1 MMPIMGWIVSL
12 NNSKKL
18 IMKLKLYFKSVI
30 IAVMTVL
37 FVFTSCKDVNSEKA
51 EDSAKLSVAYEKYE
65 LDNGLD
71 VILHQDKSDPI
82 VSLAIQY
89 GVGSNREKT
98 GRTGFAH
105 LFEHML
111 FQESENVP
119 QDQFFKKIQDAGGTL
134 NGGTWKDGTI
144 YYEIVPNNALE
155 TVLWLESDR
164 MGFLINTVTESAF
177 YNQQEVVQNEKRQ
190 RVDNNPYGHTGWVL
204 DKNLYPEGH
213 PYNWQVIGEL
223 VDLQNATVDDVKEFY
238 DKFYGPN
245 NATLVL
251 AGDFEKEDAKRLVEK
266 YFGEI
271 KRRQEVTPL
280 EPQPVTLSETKR
292 LYHEDNFATA
302 PQLNMVWPTLE
313 QYTPDAYALD
323 FLAEIL
329 SSGKK
334 APLYRVLVKD
344 KDLTSR
350 TIAYGNAQEL
360 AGEFQISI
368 TANNGK
374 SLKDVEAGIFEAFQ
388 LFEKEGVT
396 DRDVERIKA
405 GLETQFYNGISS
417 VLGKS
422 FQLAQYNVF
431 AGDPGFIE
439 QDIENIKKVTKEDV
453 MRVYDTYIKGKPFIM
468 TSFVPKGQLDLIAE
482 NSEKA
487 PVVEEEIKENVDKKV
502 EDAETEVVKTP
513 SNFDRSVEPDQ
524 GEAPALNIPES
535 WTAELANGMKVY
547 GIEQNEIPT
556 VNFSLVMQGGH
567 LLDDKNKNGVANLM
581 TDIMMEGTANKT
593 PQELEE
599 EIELLGAS
607 INMYTTDESIV
618 IRGNT
623 LVRNFDK
630 TMKLVEE
637 ILLEPRWDE
646 EEFALIKTKTI
657 NEIKR
662 SAANPNAVAGRV
674 FNKLLYGEDH
684 IFSLPASGTEAS
696 VESITIDDLKSFYNK
711 NYSPSISSFQVVGKI
726 TKDQALANLSGLE
739 EKWAAKE
746 VTIPEYPIANNR
758 DKASLYFVDIPDAK
772 QSVINIGYIGIPRT
786 DKDFYPA
793 EVMNYKLGGSFSG
806 NVNLILREEKG
817 YTYGARTGFSGSKL
831 PGKFTAS
838 SSVRTNTTG
847 ESVEIFKDQIAAYK
861 NGISEEDLEFTKN
874 ALIKSNARRFETQFN
889 LLGMLQEMSEYN
901 LPANYIESEEKVI
914 KEMTLE
920 QHQALA
926 NKYLDESKMAYLV
939 VGDAASQ
946 FAQFKDMGFDEVKL
960 LDKDGVEVKLSDVKL

>member
-1 MMPIMGWIVSL
+1 M
-12 NNSKKL
+12 
-18 IMKLKLYFKSVI
+18 
-30 IAVMTVL
+30 
-37 FVFTSCKDVNSEKA
+37 
-51 EDSAKLSVAYEKYE
+51 EDTAKLSVDFEKYE
-65 LDNGLD
+65 LENGLD

-82 VSLAIQY
+82 VSVAIQY

-134 NGGTWKDGTI
+134 NGGTWKDGTV

-155 TVLWLESDR
+155 TVLWMESDR

-177 YNQQEVVQNEKRQ
+177 TNQQEVVQNEKRQ
-190 RVDNNPYGHTGWVL
+190 RVDNNPYGHTSWVL

-251 AGDFEKEDAKRLVEK
+251 AGDFEKEEAKALVEK

-271 KRRQEVTPL
+271 KRRQEVLPL
-280 EPQPVTLSETKR
+280 TPQPVTLSETKR

-302 PQLNMVWPTLE
+302 PQLNMVWPTIQ
-313 QYTPDAYALD
+313 QYTDDAYALD

-329 SSGKK
+329 ASGKK
-334 APLYRVLVKD
+334 APLYKVLVKE
-344 KDLTSR
+344 KELTSR
-350 TIAYGNAQEL
+350 TVAYGNAQEL

-374 SLKDVEAGIFEAFQ
+374 SLKEVEEGIFEAFA
-388 LFEKEGVT
+388 LFEREGVT

-439 QDIENIKKVTKEDV
+439 TDIENIKKVTKEDV
-453 MRVYDTYIKGKPFIM
+453 VRVYEKYIKDKPFVM
-468 TSFVPKGQLDLIAE
+468 TSFVPKGELELIAD
-482 NSEKA
+482 NSTKA
-487 PVVEEEIKENVDKKV
+487 PVVEEEIKENVEKKV
-502 EDAETEVVKTP
+502 DEATTEIVKTP
-513 SNFDRSVEPDQ
+513 SNFDRSVEPVQ
-524 GEAPALNIPES
+524 GPSPVLNIPTS
-535 WTAELANGMKVY
+535 WNAELTNGLKVY

-556 VNFSLVMQGGH
+556 VNFSLVIEGGH
-567 LLDDKNKNGVANLM
+567 LLDDKNKNGVANLI

-593 PQELEE
+593 PEQLEE

-607 INMYTTDESIV
+607 INMYTTNESIT

-630 TMKLVEE
+630 TIKLLEE

-646 EEFALIKTKTI
+646 EEFARIKTKTI
-657 NEIKR
+657 NQIKR
-662 SAANPNAVAGRV
+662 SEANPNAVAGRV
-674 FNKLLYGEDH
+674 YNKLLYGEDH

-696 VESITIDDLKSFYNK
+696 VKAITIDDLKAFYAK
-711 NYSPSISSFQVVGKI
+711 NFSPSVSKIQVVGKI
-726 TKDQALANLSGLE
+726 NQEKALRSLHDLE
-739 EKWAAKE
+739 ERWAAKE
-746 VTIPEYPIANNR
+746 VVIPEYPIENTR
-758 DKASLYFVDIPDAK
+758 DKSSLYFVDIPGAK
-772 QSVINIGYIGIPRT
+772 QSVINIGYIAMPRT
-786 DKDFYPA
+786 DPDFYPA

-817 YTYGARTGFSGSKL
+817 YTYGARTGFSGSKI

-847 ESVEIFKDQIAAYK
+847 ESVKIFKEQIEAYK
-861 NGISEEDLEFTKN
+861 NGISEEDLAFTKN
-874 ALIKSNARRFETQFN
+874 AMIKSNARRFETQFN
-889 LLGMLQEMSEYN
+889 LLRMLQEMSAYD
-901 LPANYIESEEKVI
+901 LPANYIENEEKI
-914 KEMTLE
+914 INEMTLAR
-920 QHQALA
+920 HQELA
-926 NKYLDESKMAYLV
+926 NKYLDESKMAYV
-939 VGDAASQ
+939 VIGDAATQFSQ
-946 FAQFKDMGFDEVKL
+946 FKTMDFDEVL
-960 LDKDGVEVKLSDVKL
+960 LVDKEGEEVPLENVKM

>member
-1 MMPIMGWIVSL
+1 MY
-12 NNSKKL
+12 SKSITKKFFL
-18 IMKLKLYFKSVI
+18 
-30 IAVMTVL
+30 AL
-37 FVFTSCKDVNSEKA
+37 FALALVFTSCKDREA
-51 EDSAKLSVAYEKYE
+51 EAEESANLSIEFEKYE
-65 LDNGLD
+65 LENGLD
-71 VILHQDKSDPI
+71 VVLHQDKSDPI
-82 VSLAIQY
+82 VSVAIQY

-144 YYEIVPNNALE
+144 YYEIVPKNALE
-155 TVLWLESDR
+155 MVLWMESDR
-164 MGFLINTVTESAF
+164 MGYLINTVTESAF

-190 RVDNNPYGHTGWVL
+190 RVDNRPYGHTSWVL

-223 VDLQNATVDDVKEFY
+223 VDLQNATVDDVREFY

-245 NATLVL
+245 NATIVL
-251 AGDFEKEDAKRLVEK
+251 AGDFNKDEAKKLIEK

-271 KRRQEVTPL
+271 KRRQEVQPL
-280 EPQPVTLSETKR
+280 DPQPVKLEESKR

-302 PQLNMVWPTLE
+302 PQLHMVWPTIH
-313 QYTPDAYALD
+313 QYTEDAYALD

-334 APLYRVLVKD
+334 APLYKVLVKE

-350 TIAYGNAQEL
+350 TAAYSNSQEI
-360 AGEFQISI
+360 AGEFHIII
-368 TANNGK
+368 TANEGVD
-374 SLKDVEAGIFEAFQ
+374 LDDVEAGIEEAFT
-388 LFEKEGVT
+388 LFETEGVT
-396 DRDVERIKA
+396 ERDIERIKA

-439 QDIENIKKVTKEDV
+439 KDIENIKEVTKEDV
-453 MRVYDTYIKGKPFIM
+453 MRVYEQYIKDKPYVM
-468 TSFVPKGQLDLIAE
+468 TSFVPKGQMELIAD
-482 NSEKA
+482 NSVKA
-487 PVVEEEIKENVDKKV
+487 PVVEEEIKENVEKTV
-502 EDAETEVVKTP
+502 EDSNEEIAKTP
-513 SNFDRSVEPDQ
+513 SAFDRSIEPEQ
-524 GEAPALNIPES
+524 GPTPQLNIPDT
-535 WTAELANGMKVY
+535 WTATLSNGMEVY

-556 VNFSLVMQGGH
+556 VNFSLVIEGGH
-567 LLDDKNKNGVANLM
+567 LLDDKDKNGVANLM

-593 PQELEE
+593 PEQLEE
-599 EIELLGAS
+599 EIEMLGAS
-607 INMYTTDESIV
+607 INMYTTKESIV
-618 IRGNT
+618 VSGNT
-623 LVRNFDK
+623 LVRNFDE

-646 EEFALIKTKTI
+646 EEFGRIKTKTI
-657 NEIKR
+657 NDIKR
-662 SAANPNAVAGRV
+662 SESNPNTVANNV
-674 FNKLLYGEDH
+674 YNKLLYGEDH
-684 IFSLPASGTEAS
+684 IFSLPTTGTVES
-696 VESITIDDLKSFYNK
+696 VEAITIEDLKQFYNQ
-711 NYSPSISSFQVVGKI
+711 NFSPSISTFHIVGKI
-726 TKDQALANLSGLE
+726 DRDKTLKNLSRLE
-739 EKWAAKE
+739 KRWETKE
-746 VTIPEYPIANNR
+746 VTIPEYPIANTR

-772 QSVINIGYIGIPRT
+772 QSVINIGYIALPRT
-786 DKDFYPA
+786 DPDFYPA

-817 YTYGARTGFSGSKL
+817 YTYGARTGFNGSKI
-831 PGKFTAS
+831 PGTFTAS

-847 ESVEIFKDQIAAYK
+847 ESVDIFRTQISDYK

-874 ALIKSNARRFETQFN
+874 ALIKSNARRFETQFS
-889 LLGMLQEMSEYN
+889 LLGMLQEMSSYD
-901 LPANYIESEEKVI
+901 LPKNYIESEEAVI
-914 KEMTLE
+914 RNMTLE
-920 QHQALA
+920 QHKQLA

-939 VGDAASQ
+939 VGDAATQ
-946 FAQFKDMGFDEVKL
+946 FAQFRDMGFDEVVL
-960 LDKDGVEVKLSDVKL
+960 LDKNGEEIKLQEVAQ